1 MNKHFSLTAYG
12 AHWAG
17 CNRLMAIL
25 AASVTLFA
33 ASAWADDSVPPSAP
47 LIVAFGD
54 SLTAGYGLGPG
65 EAFPNQLEDIL
76 RENGYSGAVVKH
88 AGVSGDTS
96 AGGRSRLT
104 WNLSALP
111 RKPDLLIL
119 ELGAN
124 DALRGILPERTRA
137 NIDAMLNTL
146 AQKGIPVLLA
156 GMLAPPNLGD
166 EYGAEFNS
174 LYPDLAQAYDVPLYP
189 FFLEGVAADASVNQA
204 DGIHPTKEG
213 IAIIARNI
221 LPHVVAA
228 LNGVPLAQ
236 AAAPHLQSGTP

>member
-1 MNKHFSLTAYG
+1 MNTYSSLSAYG
-12 AHWAG
+12 ALWAS
-17 CNRLMAIL
+17 CKHLAALL
-25 AASVTLFA
+25 AASLSLFA
-33 ASAWADDSVPPSAP
+33 ATAWADDSAAPTGP

-65 EAFPNQLEDIL
+65 EAFPNQLEDVL
-76 RENGYSGAVVKH
+76 RENGYSEAVVKN

-137 NIDAMLNTL
+137 NVDAMLKTL
-146 AQKGIPVLLA
+146 ADKQIPVLLA
-156 GMLAPPNLGD
+156 GMMAPPNLGE
-166 EYGAEFNS
+166 EYGDEFNS
-174 LYPDLAQAYDVPLYP
+174 LYPDLAQAYGVPLYA
-189 FFLEGVAADASVNQA
+189 FFLEGVAADASLNQD

-213 IAIIARNI
+213 IAIIAQNI
-221 LPHVVAA
+221 LPYVVAA
-228 LNGVPLAQ
+228 LKGTPHQQVE
-236 AAAPHLQSGTP
+236 APHLQSGTP